1 MSCFI
6 VNPRTVARI
15 ANYIAAQINMG
26 FNYTGLYLDLP
37 ENYVAHVTKA
47 GRADEVEIYKRLYG
61 INYMGYEARY
71 GDRGKEELDDC
82 LALMEKFDEYDNR
95 IDQPRNGKA
104 EPWQYQM
111 LKSMQCFLYQCDESD
126 EVRDTE
132 SFKVVKM
139 MIAALKDYIVSHL
152 PEYQAAEWD

>member
-1 MSCFI
+1 MLGGQPS
-6 VNPRTVARI
+6 
-15 ANYIAAQINMG
+15 NY
-26 FNYTGLYLDLP
+26 LEL
-37 ENYVAHVTKA
+37 ENYP
-47 GRADEVEIYKRLYG
+47 GFPIIG
-61 INYMGYEARY
+61 GY
-71 GDRGKEELDDC
+71 D
-82 LALMEKFDEYDNR
+82 LMEKFDEYDNR

-111 LKSMQCFLYQCDESD
+111 LKSMECFLYQCDESD
-126 EVRDTE
+126 EVRDAE